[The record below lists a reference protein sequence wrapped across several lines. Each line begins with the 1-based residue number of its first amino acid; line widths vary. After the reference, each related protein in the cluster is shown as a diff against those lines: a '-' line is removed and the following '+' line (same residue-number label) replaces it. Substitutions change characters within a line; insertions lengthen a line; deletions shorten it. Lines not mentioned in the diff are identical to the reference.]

1 MKIFP
6 LGGKNEQ
13 ENRIQYWNGCLRSW
27 VSVLEVIG
35 SLNQKRR
42 NDLASIYR
50 RRKWNPL
57 QCSCLENPRDR
68 AAWWAASM
76 GSQSWTRLKQLSS
89 SSSVHSFML
98 GVGWCFSLQ
107 RLLVAE
113 CGLWGGWASVVV
125 VHGLNS
131 CASGLSCSAAC
142 GILLNQGS
150 HP

>member
-13 ENRIQYWNGCLRSW
+13 ENRIQYWNGCLRNW

-68 AAWWAASM
+68 GAWWAASM
-76 GSQSWTRLKQLSS
+76 GSQSWTRLKPLSS

-98 GVGWCFSLQ
+98 GVGWCFSPGGSSPCTVFCCFCLSGSKGCDG
-107 RLLVAE
+107 LKAE
-113 CGLWGGWASVVV
+113 APFPLNREEQTVFGL
-125 VHGLNS
+125 
-131 CASGLSCSAAC
+131 
-142 GILLNQGS
+142 
-150 HP
+150 